1 MAAPASD
8 VRRSGRH
15 DIPLGILGYTDK
27 GIALARRARSAYRM
41 QVAGSGHASYR
52 RAGVNIMSCDQPLT
66 KQPWRRAVAI
76 CAQWRIPW
84 ISEWLRTLRLLAT
97 VSP

>member
-27 GIALARRARSAYRM
+27 GIALARLARSALSH
-41 QVAGSGHASYR
+41 AGR
-52 RAGVNIMSCDQPLT
+52 R
-66 KQPWRRAVAI
+66 
-76 CAQWRIPW
+76 QWTRFLSQGGREHHVVRPAADKAA
-84 ISEWLRTLRLLAT
+84 LA
-97 VSP
+97 